1 MISGTVTEQLKE
13 SGVKV
18 LSNTQVWVFM
28 CIAFIIQLTCMLLG
42 TVLTLC
48 GLVLRSTYMTL
59 NESIFETVQ
68 SGCIKTVIDSVPSVW

>member
-1 MISGTVTEQLKE
+1 
-13 SGVKV
+13 
-18 LSNTQVWVFM
+18 M

-68 SGCIKTVIDSVPSVW
+68 SGCIKTVIDSVPSV